1 MRMQLMRVNVI
12 AWDNGLGLSRHLR
25 LLAGAL
31 RASGHDVTM
40 TGLRRGN
47 WRKLGRRIKLGARN
61 AWNHALGDRGWARHD
76 VNLLIEHIRPEFL
89 PAARYNV
96 LLPHPEWFLDSDR
109 ALLPRIDAVFAQTQ
123 HALALFEP
131 LVRNVRYT
139 GFTSEDRRDRSVPR
153 ERAFFHLAGRSQH
166 KGTVRLL
173 ALWRKHPEWPRL
185 TVVQNPKSATPGAS
199 AANIDHRID
208 YLDDAALQRLQNAHW
223 FHLCPSETE
232 GYGHYLVEAMGI
244 GAVVLTTDAAPM
256 NEFITSARGLLVACT
271 RSGRQNLAT
280 THYFD
285 EAAMEQAVAQA
296 IALSDA
302 DLARL
307 GNAARTWFADNARAF
322 PLRVDAALQALPH

>member
-1 MRMQLMRVNVI
+1 MRVNVI

-40 TGLRRGN
+40 TGLRRSN
-47 WRKLGRRIKLGARN
+47 WRKLGRRIELGTRN

-89 PAARYNV
+89 PAARRNV

-123 HALALFEP
+123 HAVAIFER
-131 LVRNVRYT
+131 LGQRVLYT
-139 GFTSEDRRDRSVPR
+139 GFTSEDRRDVSVPR
-153 ERAFFHLAGRSQH
+153 ERAFFHLAGRSQN
-166 KGTVRLL
+166 KGSERLL
-173 ALWRKHPEWPRL
+173 ALWCKHPEWPCL
-185 TVVQNPKSATPGAS
+185 TVIQNPKSATPCTP
-199 AANIDHRID
+199 AANIEHHID

-256 NEFITSARGLLVACT
+256 NEFITATRGLRVACA

-285 EAAMEQAVAQA
+285 DAAMEQTIAQA
-296 IALSDA
+296 MALSDA

-307 GNAARTWFADNARAF
+307 GGAARVWFEDNARAF
-322 PLRVDAALQALPH
+322 PQRVDTALQALSR

>member
-1 MRMQLMRVNVI
+1 MRVNVI

-40 TGLRRGN
+40 TGLRRSN
-47 WRKLGRRIKLGARN
+47 WRKLERRIKLGTRN
-61 AWNHALGDRGWARHD
+61 VWNHALGDRGWARHD

-89 PAARYNV
+89 PTARRNV

-123 HALALFEP
+123 HAVAIFER
-131 LVRNVRYT
+131 LGQRVLYT
-139 GFTSEDRRDRSVPR
+139 GFTSEDRRDVSVPR
-153 ERAFFHLAGRSQH
+153 ERAFFHLAGRSQN
-166 KGTVRLL
+166 KGSERLL
-173 ALWRKHPEWPRL
+173 ALWCKHPEWPCL
-185 TVVQNPKSATPGAS
+185 TVIQNPKSATPCTP
-199 AANIDHRID
+199 AANIEHHID

-256 NEFITSARGLLVACT
+256 NEFITATRGLRVACT

-285 EAAMEQAVAQA
+285 DAAMEQTIAQA
-296 IALSDA
+296 LALSDA

-307 GNAARTWFADNARAF
+307 GGAARVWFEDNARAF
-322 PLRVDAALQALPH
+322 PQRVDTALQALSR

>member
-1 MRMQLMRVNVI
+1 MRVNVI

-40 TGLRRGN
+40 TGLRRSN
-47 WRKLGRRIKLGARN
+47 WRKLERRIKLGTRN
-61 AWNHALGDRGWARHD
+61 VWNHALGDRGWARHD

-89 PAARYNV
+89 PTARRNV

-123 HALALFEP
+123 HAVAIFER
-131 LVRNVRYT
+131 LGQRVLYT
-139 GFTSEDRRDRSVPR
+139 GFTSEDRRDVSVPR
-153 ERAFFHLAGRSQH
+153 ERAFFHLAGRSQN
-166 KGTVRLL
+166 KGSERLL
-173 ALWRKHPEWPRL
+173 ALWCKHPEWPCL
-185 TVVQNPKSATPGAS
+185 TVIQNPKSATPCTP
-199 AANIDHRID
+199 AANIEHHID

-256 NEFITSARGLLVACT
+256 NEFITATRGLRVACT

-285 EAAMEQAVAQA
+285 DAAMEQTIAQA
-296 IALSDA
+296 MALSDA

-307 GNAARTWFADNARAF
+307 GGAARVWFEDNARAF
-322 PLRVDAALQALPH
+322 PQRVDTALQALSR